1 MINLEEKRISF
12 LKALDSFIERIKEDR
27 WILAAVLV
35 GSINEDTILEKEHLY
50 LWIIEA
56 DGVTLR
62 KKSDGEEHRIW
73 RTMVEH
79 DINVWA
85 EIIPR
90 SRFKRMVEGSS
101 RTAFSYNFFAK
112 RELVYSAD
120 DSIKKWFEETNK
132 IAQKDKELELL
143 IATTW
148 VAVAA
153 REALKLID
161 IEKDLSRGWQKTI
174 NAAHALASVHVVEEG
189 EICESPVIH
198 RALEINPAL
207 FSTIY
212 SQLIEVGPSEKHIR
226 LALGEIE
233 KWLDDKGSLYMKPL
247 LAYLKKQSRVVGLTE
262 LANHFAFTQLYPWH
276 IESACEW
283 MVRANRIEKL
293 ATEMPLT
300 KKSRIQLEEPAYLYN
315 VD

>member
-12 LKALDSFIERIKEDR
+12 LKALNTFIERIKEDR

-35 GSINEDTILEKEHLY
+35 GSINEDTILKKEDIY

-79 DINVWA
+79 DINIWA

-90 SRFKRMVEGSS
+90 SRFKRMVEGAS

-120 DSIKKWFEETNK
+120 ESIKKWFEETNK
-132 IAQKDKELELL
+132 IAQKDRELELL
-143 IATTW
+143 VATTW
-148 VAVAA
+148 VISAA
-153 REALKLID
+153 REARKLIEV
-161 IEKDLSRGWQKTI
+161 EKDLNRGWQKTI
-174 NAAHALASVHVVEEG
+174 NASHALASVHIVEEG
-189 EICESPVIH
+189 EICETPVIY

-207 FSTIY
+207 FGIIY
-212 SQLIEVGPSEKHIR
+212 SQLIEAGPSDDHIR
-226 LALGEIE
+226 LALDKIE
-233 KWLDDKGSLYMKPL
+233 HWLNSKGALYMKPIL
-247 LAYLKKQSRVVGLTE
+247 TYLKKQSRVVGLTE

-283 MVRANRIEKL
+283 MVRTNRIEKL